1 MIMPQIDKKW
11 LEFDSAWESFNVTS
25 LETFYDKFFI
35 KGKFHS
41 NVPQKIIDEYETVE
55 YLMHF
60 AYYHI
65 ELYNETFNKCMRLLE
80 VVIKFKAKELQIDLK
95 LVNGREKNL
104 NILIKEICSTQNY
117 TSLQGELDWF
127 RKLRN
132 MEMHPSE
139 GSFLGAFLNHSSK
152 LKLFVNIVNFLF
164 IDEQKLNVLTNTEFS
179 LNEIIKSFDST
190 YFTAL
195 IDNKK
200 YLIKRIINHK
210 VIYNKSDTSL
220 ILILEPVLT
229 NTFEFVSKYVGNPIR
244 VLITNYTVEYNK
256 IIGVNVDGSHFELLT
271 DNKKENIIVVNTFE
285 NDLKRLE
292 DRNRINYEM
301 HIDHKAL
308 LDIVDLTYTHS
319 CD

>member
-1 MIMPQIDKKW
+1 MIKCQIDQKW
-11 LEFDSAWESFNVTS
+11 FEFDSAWESLSVSS
-25 LETFYDKFFI
+25 LEIFYDKFFI

-41 NVPQKIIDEYETVE
+41 NVPQRIIDEYETVE
-55 YLMHF
+55 YLMFF
-60 AYYHI
+60 AYNHI
-65 ELYNETFNKCMRLLE
+65 ELYNEAFNKCMRLLE
-80 VVIKFKAKELQIDLK
+80 VVVKLKAKELQINLK
-95 LVNGREKNL
+95 FVNGREKNL
-104 NILIKEICSTQNY
+104 NLLIKEICSTQNY
-117 TSLQGELDWF
+117 SSLQVELDWF

-132 MEMHPSE
+132 MEMHPGE
-139 GSFLGAFLNHSSK
+139 GSFLGPFLNHTSK

-164 IDEQKLNVLTNTEFS
+164 IDEQKLNALTNTEFS
-179 LNEIIKSFDST
+179 LKKIIKSFDSS

-210 VIYNKSDTSL
+210 VIYNKYDTSL
-220 ILILEPVLT
+220 IFILEPILT
-229 NTFEFVSKYVGNPIR
+229 DTFEFVSKHVGNPIR

-256 IIGVNVDGSHFELLT
+256 IIGTNANGSHFELLT

-285 NDLKRLE
+285 NDLRRLE

-308 LDIVDLTYTHS
+308 LDIIDLTYIHS
-319 CD
+319 YD